1 MSQNVYRTLKV
12 MVILQGDPYL
22 KTWKSASDIV
32 LFLCNWNHKND
43 LIECGFYVSIFM
55 AIR

>member
-32 LFLCNWNHKND
+32 LFRCNWNHKND
-43 LIECGFYVSIFM
+43 LIECDFYVSIFM